1 MRIKDEAGKFIS
13 IDPVERLKNSY
24 IVDPITGCW
33 KYTGY
38 IAPNGYGQIQV
49 YGKTLRVHRFAYETF
64 VGPLDT
70 TLEICHSCNCKSC
83 INPEHLRQ
91 DTRSSNAI
99 DKSYVFAHADQKLT
113 PEQVIEIKKE
123 LQNPYWGINTALA
136 NKYKVHNTVISQIKL
151 GLRWSHLTID

>member
-1 MRIKDEAGKFIS
+1 MKTKDHSGKFIAV
-13 IDPVERLKNSY
+13 DPVERLKNSY
-24 IVDPITGCW
+24 IVDSNTGCW

-38 IAPNGYGQIQV
+38 IATNGYGQITV
-49 YGKTLRVHRFAYETF
+49 NKKTLRVHRFAYETF
-64 VGPLDT
+64 VGPLDPE
-70 TLEICHSCNCKSC
+70 LEICHSCNCKSC

-91 DTRSSNAI
+91 DTKSSNAI

-136 NKYKVHNTVISQIKL
+136 NKYRVHNSLISEIKL
-151 GLRWSHLTID
+151 GKRWSHLKI